1 MATAILPSS
10 STKRRKPSTD
20 VAEKIIPAS
29 AAKGPLKMVV
39 YGRNKQGKTHFAGS
53 SELKTL
59 IIDCNEKGQE
69 TLADRENVDVYHLDS
84 WKEENDLYW
93 WIKTAKHDYEVIAI
107 DTVSSLSNRCM
118 KFVMKEAEHD
128 SGVDPAMPQRQH
140 WGKAGTLMSDF
151 LTDWRNLPYHI
162 IFLAQER
169 KWVEED
175 DSGDGEGVLI
185 EVTPSLSKA
194 PLQTL
199 LSVVGT
205 IGRIYVRETE
215 VKGKKVFE
223 HRMLLGPHEM
233 YSGGTRIKGL
243 PRVMREPT
251 LQKILDIRDKK
262 GEHKPGRATHGLE
275 I

>member
-1 MATAILPSS
+1 MATAISPNQ
-10 STKRRKPSTD
+10 RKKKATID
-20 VAEKIIPAS
+20 IEKNIIPAS
-29 AAKGPLKMVV
+29 EAKGPLKIVV
-39 YGRNKQGKTHFAGS
+39 YGRNKQGKTWFAGS

-59 IIDCNEKGQE
+59 MIDCNEKGQE
-69 TLADRENVDVYHLDS
+69 TLADRDNVFVYHLNS
-84 WKEENDLYW
+84 WAEENDLYW
-93 WIKTAKHDYEVIAI
+93 WIKTAKHDYEVIVV
-107 DTVSSLSNRCM
+107 DTVSSLAQLCM
-118 KFVMKEAEHD
+118 KHVMREAAHD
-128 SGVDPAMPQRQH
+128 SSIDPAMPNKQH
-140 WGKAGTLMSDF
+140 WGKVAQLMSTF
-151 LTDWRNLPYHI
+151 LTDWRNLPYHV

-169 KWVEED
+169 KWIEEND
-175 DSGDGEGVLI
+175 EDGEEGVLI

-215 VKGKKVFE
+215 REGKKVFE
-223 HRMLLGPHEM
+223 HRMLLGPHER

-251 LQKILDIRDKK
+251 LQRILDIRDKH
-262 GEHKPGRATHGLE
+262 GEVPPGQSTRGLE